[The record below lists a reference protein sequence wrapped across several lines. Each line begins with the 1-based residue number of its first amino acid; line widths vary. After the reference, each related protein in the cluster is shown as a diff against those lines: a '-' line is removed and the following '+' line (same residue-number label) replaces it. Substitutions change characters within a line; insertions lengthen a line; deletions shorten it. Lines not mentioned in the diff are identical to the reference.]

1 MLYKISKKKQKNK
14 TSTNNDI
21 IGAGLGALGLSAIAP
36 SIQKKEMKIHSRLY
50 SPELTVDR
58 HNIQNK
64 AYQYRIDENK
74 KKHDEALQKIKT
86 LEDDLIKGNFI
97 KNSDG
102 VPDKDLHR
110 KELDKYRSQ
119 KIRAELNINLNQGF
133 IENNNILNA
142 PRIKYYNKANKIYNK
157 VRRLRIGA
165 QAGATGLGL
174 YAIGKALY
182 NAYHSNNDDENIKKT
197 TTDKYIIPSGAL
209 LLSAGNMVR
218 GGNMYF
224 QDKKFNPSN
233 KIKAEKELKNIF
245 NNYKDLKLDSKEIDE
260 ARALLYKLQFDGK
273 INNSVTRKVDKL
285 ADFLKEYKK
294 IYPRKVVGAG
304 LFGLGGVGAALSSLL
319 IAKNAHKDAKA
330 NKKWI

>member
-1 MLYKISKKKQKNK
+1 MLHKIANKNEKNK
-14 TSTNNDI
+14 TSTNGDI

-50 SPELTVDR
+50 GPELTVDR

-64 AYQYRIDENK
+64 AYQYRIEENK
-74 KKHDEALQKIKT
+74 KKYDEALQKIKT
-86 LEDDLIKGNFI
+86 LKDDLDKGNFI

-102 VPDKDLHR
+102 VPDEDLHR
-110 KELDKYRSQ
+110 KELDKYHSQ
-119 KIRAELNINLNQGF
+119 KIRAELNMNLNQGF

-182 NAYHSNNDDENIKKT
+182 NAYHSNDDNKNIKKT
-197 TTDKYIIPSGAL
+197 TTDKYIIPSEAL
-209 LLSAGNMVR
+209 LLSAGNMVK

-233 KIKAEKELKNIF
+233 KMKAEKELKNIF
-245 NNYKDLKLDSKEIDE
+245 DKYKDLKLDSKEIDK
-260 ARALLYKLQFDGK
+260 ARALLYKLK
-273 INNSVTRKVDKL
+273 LENRNNNPDAWKVDEL
-285 ADFLKEYKK
+285 ADFLKEYKE
-294 IYPRKVVGAG
+294 IYPRRVAGAA
-304 LFGLGGVGAALSSLL
+304 LLGLGSVGAALSSLL
-319 IAKNAHKDAKA
+319 IAKNVNKDANA
-330 NKKWI
+330 NKK